1 MQHDARTDAAQKTL
15 IVLLDRLKSFVD
27 DEAPDQWDLKIE
39 VATLR
44 ASVEAVLQMN
54 PSGAAHLHCAL
65 MTAFSIGGRVFRTE
79 TALQEEVA
87 NQLRQLMQSVT
98 AARHPGSA
106 EKNAVIA
113 KMYKQGD
120 SLRDI
125 GEEVG
130 LSADA
135 VDERRRK
142 MGIPSRRKKSKK

>member
-79 TALQEEVA
+79 TALQEEV
-87 NQLRQLMQSVT
+87 
-98 AARHPGSA
+98 
-106 EKNAVIA
+106 
-113 KMYKQGD
+113 
-120 SLRDI
+120 
-125 GEEVG
+125 G